1 MIESQLSD
9 PVFVAEPAALSKMA
23 AEFIGQPYLAVDTES
38 NSLFAY
44 QEQICLMQFSTRTT
58 DYLLD
63 PLALPDLSL
72 LAPVFADPHTEKI
85 FHASEYDLICL
96 KRDFDFKFTNIFDT
110 MAAGRILGRTALSL
124 GSILEEEFGLEL
136 DKRYQRANW
145 GKRPL
150 TQEMLDYARLDSH
163 YLIPLRERMD
173 EALKEA
179 GLRELAQEDFERA
192 CKVNVPVTDGN
203 NENLWRLVKNQEINP
218 HQAAVLQELVCYR
231 NRQAQS
237 ADVPP
242 FKVLSNETLME
253 VALACPKIATDF
265 EEISGL
271 TQRNIDRHGKAL
283 LRAVQKGLQSPP
295 LYRPSRP
302 RPDEKYMERV
312 DKLKEWRKLTAREK
326 KIESDV
332 VLPRDVLEEIARKN
346 PVCAEDLAPLM
357 TDIPW
362 RLKKYGSQ
370 IIETLKVKEEV

>member
-1 MIESQLSD
+1 MIQNQLPE
-9 PVFVAEPAALSKMA
+9 PVFVAEPAALGKMVG
-23 AEFIGQPYLAVDTES
+23 EFIGQPYLAVDTES

-44 QEQICLMQFSTRTT
+44 QEQICLMQFSTLTA

-63 PLALPDLSL
+63 PLALPDLSA
-72 LAPVFADPHTEKI
+72 LAPVFADPKTEKV

-96 KRDFDFKFTNIFDT
+96 KRDFGFKFTNIFDT

-124 GSILEEEFGLEL
+124 GSILQEEFGLEL

-173 EALKEA
+173 SALKEA
-179 GLRELAQEDFERA
+179 GLRALAQEDFDRA

-218 HQAAVLQELVCYR
+218 QQAAVLQELVCYR

-237 ADVPP
+237 ADLPP
-242 FKVLSNETLME
+242 FKILSNETLME
-253 VALACPKIATDF
+253 IALACPKTAADF
-265 EEISGL
+265 EGITGL
-271 TQRNIDRHGKAL
+271 TQRNIDRHGNAL
-283 LRAVQKGLQSPP
+283 LRAVQKGLQAPP

-302 RPDEKYMERV
+302 RPDEKYVERV
-312 DKLKEWRKLTAREK
+312 DRLKEWRKVTAREK
-326 KIESDV
+326 GVESDV
-332 VLPRDVLEEIARKN
+332 VLPRDILEKIAKKN
-346 PVCAEDLAPLM
+346 PCCPENLAPLM
-357 TDIPW
+357 ADIPW
-362 RLKKYGSQ
+362 RFEKYGSL
-370 IIETLKVKEEV
+370 IIDSLKVKEEQ